1 MSLELSILFV
11 DIPCSEGLYAPIE
24 ARTDALRPLVAAH
37 SVWSVLVESGSAA
50 REVSP
55 RYVVRVHATAGGGQ
69 PIVSQ
74 SEHAECHAAIRDAFN
89 ITEWQL
95 NEIASL
101 AEERRART
109 CNTWMAIPGPGGLMP
124 RSANVSS

>member
-24 ARTDALRPLVAAH
+24 ACTNALRPLVAAR
-37 SVWSVLVESGSAA
+37 SVWCVLVESWNAA
-50 REVSP
+50 RPVSR
-55 RYVVRVHATAGGGQ
+55 RYMVRIHATAGNGQ

-74 SEHAECHAAIRDAFN
+74 SEHAECRTAIRDAFN

-95 NEIASL
+95 TEIASL
-101 AEERRART
+101 AEERRAE
-109 CNTWMAIPGPGGLMP
+109 AF
-124 RSANVSS
+124 A